1 MSAVEAWTPAGA
13 VTVTGEGPAR
23 RALHRGPDGGRVDP
37 ERAEPARRPEGPRWG
52 ADVVR
57 PRPVR
62 RLLAALDQQPPGEGL
77 VGSDAV
83 IGVGRQGG
91 HGPVI

>member
-1 MSAVEAWTPAGA
+1 MVSASDDFSFWGGPVGQLK
-13 VTVTGEGPAR
+13 VTFCADTDVIPLSAARAR
-23 RALHRGPDGGRVDP
+23 RKSVRSHLST
-37 ERAEPARRPEGPRWG
+37 
-52 ADVVR
+52 AD
-57 PRPVR
+57 
-62 RLLAALDQQPPGEGL
+62 LAALDQQPPGDGL